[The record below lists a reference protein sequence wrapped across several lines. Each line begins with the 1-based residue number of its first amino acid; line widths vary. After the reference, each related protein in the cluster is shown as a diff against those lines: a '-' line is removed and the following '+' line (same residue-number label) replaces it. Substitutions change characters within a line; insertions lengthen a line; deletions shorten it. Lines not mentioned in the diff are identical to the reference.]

1 MSAEVAIRKP
11 QVQPTSRF
19 WTRSRSRTLWFY
31 IFVSP
36 FLFGLLFLTIVP
48 LAGGL
53 GISLTNYDGLTFYGV
68 KFVGLNNYLRAL
80 ADDKVPLAVERTI
93 IWAVVNAPIMIALTF
108 VTAVLL
114 NNALKGRGFFRT
126 AMYIPTLI
134 PGVAAVKII
143 TLMLNRDEGILNR
156 FLSIF
161 QPGTNIF
168 WTSAEYSFATMV
180 MISTWLTFGAGVVV
194 FLAGLQNV
202 PDELREAALIDGANN
217 VQVFQYVIMPLMT
230 PLIFF
235 QLVTTMIAVF
245 QEATT
250 PMLLWGIEIGRVPP
264 PNVYLIMV
272 HILRQ
277 IRLQN
282 LYGYGSA
289 LVWIMFVVLIA
300 ISVVLFWS
308 QRFWVHYE
316 EPIDKQKSNRKRAK
330 AASTTSIEVTTP
342 TEVK

>member
-1 MSAEVAIRKP
+1 MSVQTAISEPRL
-11 QVQPTSRF
+11 QRASRF
-19 WTRSRSRTLWFY
+19 LSRSRSRSIWFY

-53 GISLTNYDGLTFYGV
+53 GISLTNYDGLTFYAV
-68 KFVGLNNYLRAL
+68 KFVGLNNYLRAFS
-80 ADDKVPLAVERTI
+80 DDKVPLAVGRTV
-93 IWAVVNAPIMIALTF
+93 IWSIVNAPIMIVFTF

-114 NNALKGRGFFRT
+114 NNAIKGRGFFRT
-126 AMYIPTLI
+126 ALYIPTLI
-134 PGVAAVKII
+134 PAVAAVKII
-143 TLMLNRDEGILNR
+143 TLMLNRDEGILNK
-156 FLSIF
+156 FLSLF
-161 QPGTNIF
+161 QPDTNIF
-168 WTSAEYSFATMV
+168 WTSAEYAFGTMI

-202 PDELREAALIDGANN
+202 PEELREAALIDGANSL
-217 VQVFQYVIMPLMT
+217 QVFRYVIMPLMT

-235 QLVTTMIAVF
+235 QLVNTMIAVF

-250 PMLLWGIEIGRVPP
+250 PMLLWGIDIGRVPP
-264 PNVYLIMV
+264 PSVYLIMV

-289 LVWIMFVVLIA
+289 LVWIMFLVLIA
-300 ISVVLFWS
+300 ISVLLFWS

-316 EPIDKQKSNRKRAK
+316 EPVGKQEKNRKHARA
-330 AASTTSIEVTTP
+330 ARSIPRE
-342 TEVK
+342 EK

>member
-1 MSAEVAIRKP
+1 MSVQVAVRKP
-11 QVQPTSRF
+11 HAQRATPF
-19 WTRSRSRTLWFY
+19 WTRSRSRSLWFY

-68 KFVGLNNYLRAL
+68 KFVGFNNYLRAFQ
-80 ADDKVPLAVERTI
+80 DDLVPLAVGRTI
-93 IWAVVNAPIMIALTF
+93 IWSLVNAPIMIVFTF

-114 NNALKGRGFFRT
+114 NNAIKGRGFFRS
-126 AMYIPTLI
+126 ALYIPTLI

-156 FLSIF
+156 FLSVF

-168 WTSAEYSFATMV
+168 WTSAEYAFVTMI

-202 PDELREAALIDGANN
+202 PDELREAALIDGANSL
-217 VQVFQYVIMPLMT
+217 QVFRHVIMPLMT

-289 LVWIMFVVLIA
+289 LVWIMFVVLII

-316 EPIDKQKSNRKRAK
+316 EPIGQPTKGGKRAK
-330 AASTTSIEVTTP
+330 AALPAAE
-342 TEVK
+342 EVK